1 MIAQP
6 LTGVNTNPIV
16 MNQWTE
22 HPDRARDVTDAV
34 ATLHPNRLGLA
45 KYHRFKNQQ
54 NQQRQ
59 TERERESEGCNSM
72 KKKLAAVH
80 KLGVKVEA
88 KLKAA
93 AATAAANMGNEPLNF
108 V

>member
-22 HPDRARDVTDAV
+22 HPGRARDVTDAV

-54 NQQRQ
+54 NQ
-59 TERERESEGCNSM
+59 
-72 KKKLAAVH
+72 
-80 KLGVKVEA
+80 
-88 KLKAA
+88 
-93 AATAAANMGNEPLNF
+93 
-108 V
+108 